1 MKKKTLG
8 RPRNPV
14 AQHMNTF
21 NKPVT
26 MRNKKKDYQ
35 RTLKHRKNGFEGSF
49 FYDEYILKV

>member
-49 FYDEYILKV
+49 FMMDIF